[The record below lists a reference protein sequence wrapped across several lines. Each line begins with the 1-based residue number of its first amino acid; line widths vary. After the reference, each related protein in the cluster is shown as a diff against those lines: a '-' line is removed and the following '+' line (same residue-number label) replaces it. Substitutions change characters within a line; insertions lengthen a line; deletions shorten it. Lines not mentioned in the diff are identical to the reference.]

1 MNKRRCFSKS
11 IIQSDSFLDL
21 DPLSQMLYIH
31 MNLEADD
38 EGFVNNPKRIAR
50 MIGAGSD
57 NIDELINHNF
67 IILFDSGVIAIK
79 HWHMHNTIR
88 SDRFKLTV
96 YQEERSLLD
105 VKDNGTYTLINNIQ
119 PNGNQMATD
128 GIPNGNQMATDGM
141 LKLSKYNLN
150 KLNLSKSVKD
160 KINNKNKEETDQTSP
175 THRFG
180 TYSNVFLSMEEYD
193 LFSKECPIAEERID
207 KLSKYIHKTGKYKD
221 YVSHYEPL
229 SFFWKSD
236 KGEQPSYDI
245 AEFEGYK
252 KPVYKAN

>member
-11 IIQSDSFLDL
+11 ILQSDSFLDL
-21 DPLSQMLYIH
+21 DPLSQMVYIH

-50 MIGAGSD
+50 MIDADSD

-79 HWHMHNTIR
+79 HWFIHNTKR
-88 SDRFKLTV
+88 SDRFKPTV
-96 YQEERSLLD
+96 YQEEKAQLTT
-105 VKDNGTYTLINNIQ
+105 KENGVYTLWQ
-119 PNGNQMATD
+119 PNGNQMATN
-128 GIPNGNQMATDGM
+128 GIPNGNQMATNGM
-141 LKLSKYNLN
+141 PNLTKLNLN
-150 KLNLSKSVKD
+150 KHNLSKSVKD

-175 THRFG
+175 TNRFG
-180 TYSNVFLSMEEYD
+180 TYSNVLLSMEEYD
-193 LFSKECPIAEERID
+193 LFSKECPIADERIE
-207 KLSKYIHKTGKYKD
+207 KLSKYIQKTGKYKD
-221 YVSHYEPL
+221 YISHYEPL

-245 AEFEGYK
+245 TEFEVYK